1 MKNHN
6 SYGYSFLTKVFMS
19 LFRTEGEFYVA
30 IWGRLFP
37 DVVKGERTMSSVFKF
52 ISNEEN
58 VF

>member
-1 MKNHN
+1 M
-6 SYGYSFLTKVFMS
+6 FF
-19 LFRTEGEFYVA
+19 
-30 IWGRLFP
+30 IWGHLFP

>member
-1 MKNHN
+1 
-6 SYGYSFLTKVFMS
+6 MS